1 MSTFA
6 TRVWMTPL
14 KNIPRATI
22 AYKTIFNVRKHI
34 KIWNIH
40 NIVDMVYEWRPTI
53 GLRVSMVCG
62 DAMGLNRLLVQT
74 WALEDLQ
81 KGNHH
86 PIGGTD
92 VVLAQTFQ
100 KLRLELT
107 KPKNFK
113 NNGVFRVFL
122 SYLWVKEV
130 QYIYRGL
137 F

>member
-1 MSTFA
+1 
-6 TRVWMTPL
+6 
-14 KNIPRATI
+14 
-22 AYKTIFNVRKHI
+22 
-34 KIWNIH
+34 
-40 NIVDMVYEWRPTI
+40 
-53 GLRVSMVCG
+53 MVCG

-74 WALEDLQ
+74 GALEDLQ

-86 PIGGTD
+86 PIGGID

-122 SYLWVKEV
+122 SYL
-130 QYIYRGL
+130 
-137 F
+137 